1 MHNINDVFASLDARI
16 DQIKAKD
23 FKDWFSLNLRSLKP
37 NITNIERNIFRF
49 ESDAVRRT
57 DISLSE
63 IKKLLERGIEN
74 MPLYIFYPY
83 DETINYND
91 SESTPEETKYA
102 ENKRE
107 EEYEILK
114 NELEFYVT
122 ELTKIRNEFA
132 SKKTIEDQATTTIN
146 INSDFKITKLKTTY
160 PSIQENL
167 LSKEQIAI
175 LFHYLKEKNII
186 LPYDDQSIS
195 KLVSLLT
202 GYSENTLRTEGFGH
216 IYDIKSQVPHIQKK
230 KGKKITNLE
239 IVKDTLEKLVQDIS
253 LELEKQSSRK

>member
-16 DQIKAKD
+16 DQIKAQD
-23 FKDWFSLNLRSLKP
+23 FKHWVSLRPLYRKP

-57 DISLSE
+57 EISLSE

-74 MPLYIFYPY
+74 MPLYIFYP
-83 DETINYND
+83 DETITYYD
-91 SESTPEETKYA
+91 SEWTAEETKYA
-102 ENKRE
+102 EKKRE

-132 SKKTIEDQATTTIN
+132 AKKTIEDQATTTIN